1 MASES
6 IPRIPIQV
14 SRDCVVA
21 SIQIDLSEGVLRR
34 FRVDFLEMIRES
46 EASNVILDVSGV
58 EVMDGEDFQAI
69 RNTMHMANLL
79 GARSVLAGLRPGV
92 VSSLI
97 ELGVDAEGF
106 ETALNL
112 DEAFRL
118 MEQSGEGQSRGVPNE
133 EDGDGANYPHPHFD

>member
-21 SIQIDLSEGVLRR
+21 SIQIDLSEDVLRQ
-34 FRVDFLEMIRES
+34 FRADFLEMIRQS
-46 EASNVILDVSGV
+46 EASSVILDVSGV
-58 EVMDGEDFQAI
+58 DVMDGEDFQAI
-69 RNTMHMANLL
+69 RDTMHMANLL
-79 GARSVLAGLRPGV
+79 GVRSVLAGLRPGV

-97 ELGVDAEGF
+97 ELGVDTEGF
-106 ETALNL
+106 KTALNL

>member
-1 MASES
+1 MASGS

-21 SIQIDLSEGVLRR
+21 SIQIDLSEDVLRQ
-34 FRVDFLEMIRES
+34 FRADFLEMIRES

-79 GARSVLAGLRPGV
+79 GVRSVLAGLRPGV

-97 ELGVDAEGF
+97 ELGVDTEGF

-118 MEQSGEGQSRGVPNE
+118 MEQSGEGQLRRDPNG
-133 EDGDGANYPHPHFD
+133 EDGNDANHPRAHFD

>member
-1 MASES
+1 MASGS

-21 SIQIDLSEGVLRR
+21 SIQIDLSEDVLRQ
-34 FRVDFLEMIRES
+34 FRADFLEMIRQS

-58 EVMDGEDFQAI
+58 EVMDEEDFQAI

-79 GARSVLAGLRPGV
+79 GVRSVLAGLRPGV

-97 ELGVDAEGF
+97 ELGVDTEGF

-118 MEQSGEGQSRGVPNE
+118 MEQSGEGQLRRDPNG
-133 EDGDGANYPHPHFD
+133 EDGNDANHPRAHFD